1 VDKLI
6 DGNYL
11 FQTPP
16 TEGAAFT
23 ALTVGFGLLFVL
35 CALAYWRR
43 GKLARE
49 NPVLRRLIRR
59 VATAGM
65 WCAGIGL
72 FLALMR
78 YAQIP
83 YASMPFFMY
92 LLLLSM
98 IAAVAFFVYDLS
110 ERYPLAMWKLQES
123 HVERQYRP
131 APKPRREPQR
141 QRPAV
146 RGKRRR

>member
-1 VDKLI
+1 VDKLT

-16 TEGAAFT
+16 TAGAAFT

-35 CALAYWRR
+35 CAVAYWRR
-43 GKLARE
+43 GKLAPE

-65 WCAGIGL
+65 WSAGIGL

-83 YASMPFFMY
+83 YVSMPFLMY

-98 IAAVAFFVYDLS
+98 IGVVAYFVYDLS

-123 HVERQYRP
+123 HIERQYRP